1 MSRKTLLRTGPIRQS
16 GASPYGPITEPITE
30 PSPGE
35 PAAPGGTGGLGGQAG
50 SGGSAGP
57 GRPAVPGGFRG
68 RVVARSGG
76 KVAGLTWHAAPGA
89 GACFPDGPGWIYVSN
104 AALPVVGGASALRF
118 RPDGSV
124 GGAYRILSGTEVNR
138 GGGATPWHT
147 WLSCELGHRGRVF
160 ECDPYGMRAG
170 RPRLAMGRFA
180 HGGAA
185 CDPGLGVVYLT
196 EAERDGC
203 FYRFRPGDWGDLTE
217 GTLEVLCG
225 SGAWER
231 VPSPAALLKPV
242 RHQVAGARRFDGG
255 DACHYADGVCF
266 LTTRGGSTRSG
277 AVGGALWAYDTR
289 TGAVEWVCDG
299 VGAVTAAPSG
309 DLYVARRGSRIDVVT
324 PDREMAPFLTLDGD
338 ADLSGLAFAP
348 GGDRL
353 YFSATAASGE
363 ATTYEVAGPFRS

>member
-1 MSRKTLLRTGPIRQS
+1 V
-16 GASPYGPITEPITE
+16 GA
-30 PSPGE
+30 
-35 PAAPGGTGGLGGQAG
+35 
-50 SGGSAGP
+50 
-57 GRPAVPGGFRG
+57 

-76 KVAGLTWHAAPGA
+76 KVAGLTWHQAPGA

-104 AALPVVGGASALRF
+104 AALPVLGGASAVRF
-118 RPDGSV
+118 RADGAV
-124 GGAYRILSGTEVNR
+124 GAAYRILSGTEVNR

-160 ECDPYGMRAG
+160 ECDPYGVRAG

-180 HGGAA
+180 HGAAA

-225 SGAWER
+225 SGGWER
-231 VPSPAALLKPV
+231 VPSPAALIKPA

-255 DACHYADGVCF
+255 DACHYAGGVCF
-266 LTTRGGSTRSG
+266 LTTRGDGF
-277 AVGGALWAYDTR
+277 LWAYDTR
-289 TGAVEWVCDG
+289 TSVLERVCDG
-299 VGAVTAAPSG
+299 VRAVTSAPSG
-309 DLYVARRGSRIDVVT
+309 DLYVARHGAGTGARIDVVT
-324 PDREMAPFLTLDGD
+324 PDRELSPFLALDGD
-338 ADLSGLAFAP
+338 AELTGPAFGP

-363 ATTYEVAGPFRS
+363 STTYEVTGPFRD